1 MRRLGIV
8 VARKGSS
15 RLAGKNRQDLHGRP
29 LYRWTVDAA
38 LATGLF
44 DPLLVSTD
52 DPLILE
58 QCAGLPGVLA
68 EARPEALCTARAT
81 ALEVLAWALPRLA
94 ERFGPAG
101 AFCLLQ
107 PTSPFRGAGDIR
119 RVLAALDAP
128 GVEFAVGVAPF
139 ASPPF
144 FALALGGGGDAGS
157 GGPGVHPVHEGAL
170 TRVTRTQDAPALF
183 HPAGGIFAGRP
194 GAFLR
199 QGHFYGPTS
208 RGVVMDHFA
217 AWDINTPEDM
227 DFARALAPAVLA
239 RAGEGA

>member
-1 MRRLGIV
+1 MRRFGIV

-15 RLAGKNRQDLHGRP
+15 RLAGKNRQDLYGRP

-58 QCAGLPGVLA
+58 QCAGMPGVLA
-68 EARPEALCTARAT
+68 EARPEALCSATAT
-81 ALEVLAWALPRLA
+81 ALDVLAWALPRLA
-94 ERFGPAG
+94 ERFGPA
-101 AFCLLQ
+101 AVFCLLQ
-107 PTSPFRGAGDIR
+107 PTSPFRGAADIR
-119 RVLAALDAP
+119 RVVAALDEP
-128 GVEFAVGVAPF
+128 GLDFAVGVAPF

-144 FALALGGGGDAGS
+144 FALALGGEGAGS
-157 GGPGVHPVHEGAL
+157 EGGPGLRPVHEGAL
-170 TRVTRTQDAPALF
+170 TRVTRTQDVPALF

-194 GAFLR
+194 EAFLR
-199 QGHFYGPTS
+199 QGHFYGPAS

-227 DFARALAPAVLA
+227 DFARALAPAALA
-239 RAGEGA
+239 RVGGEA